1 MAHGDGWDGPVL
13 QAVEWAEGG
22 RRVLQMPRYRLG
34 VVSYLNSRP
43 LIYGLEAAPDFELT
57 LDVPARL
64 PALLDAGRVD
74 AALVPVVDLVR
85 PQRDWVVVS
94 DGCIACDGET
104 FTVRVFS
111 RVPLTQ
117 VDTLHVD
124 GDSHTSVALAKLLWR
139 ESFGGRDLIVEPFE
153 RDQPTDACQAI
164 LLIGDKVVGQ
174 PLIDFDIETDLGS
187 AWKSLTGLPFVFAV
201 WAGRSDVDHS
211 ELAGRLG
218 QARDQGVAHA
228 EEIAERI
235 APTMGWPV
243 ELAKRYLTRR
253 LQFTLTP
260 RHRQGMEL
268 FLEKARTHGLISAGR
283 ELSFV

>member
-1 MAHGDGWDGPVL
+1 M
-13 QAVEWAEGG
+13 
-22 RRVLQMPRYRLG
+22 LQMPRYRLG
-34 VVSYLNSRP
+34 VVSYLNARP
-43 LIYGLEAAPDFELT
+43 LIYGLEAASDFELVM
-57 LDVPARL
+57 DVPARL

-85 PQRDWVVVS
+85 QERDWVVVS

-111 RVPLTQ
+111 RVPPAE

-139 ESFGGRDLIVEPFE
+139 EWFGRPDLMIQPFE
-153 RDQPTDACQAI
+153 ADRPTDACQAI

-174 PLIDFDIETDLGS
+174 RLIDFDIETDLGS

-201 WAGRSDVDHS
+201 WAGCSDIDHT
-211 ELAGRLG
+211 ELAARLVY
-218 QARDQGVAHA
+218 ARDQGVAQA
-228 EEIAERI
+228 EEIAERV
-235 APTMGWPV
+235 APAMGWPV

-260 RHRQGMEL
+260 RHRRGMEL
-268 FLEKARTHGLISAGR
+268 FLEKARTQGLISAGR